1 MMYAL
6 ILAPARAEQ
15 VRKAVKEYGEVVYDQ
30 AGTMDSF
37 GIRNAIQS
45 AARVAADVLVLDIDA
60 GPGPDLVAAVR
71 GYRIARPYTRIFLLA
86 PGRQPGDATVA
97 KFVGLGV
104 YDIIDGPVE
113 ADWGD
118 LVARAL
124 ASVPATYAHA
134 ARWHIMTGLTGE
146 EEQVKEKVV
155 IEQRPV
161 GVVTIAVAG
170 AASGLGCT
178 HTALA
183 ISAFLAR
190 QGHNVAL
197 VEDSQNPV
205 MQDYLKIIKAGP
217 GRVSKAWRIKG
228 FDVFPFAKTEVDKFI
243 EGDGN
248 NFIFDELLP
257 ELSTGRY
264 EYIVRDLGTAD
275 KKRTREAFRSNLAVL
290 VASAARW
297 RWGDL
302 LKIEPLSSFRLVLV
316 APAELDVKEIR
327 KIPEL
332 KAYVMPYHPDPFCM
346 PDEVLAEL
354 LRPVLPQSRE
364 KKKQFWVRFRVAAA
378 TPKRPPA

>member
-1 MMYAL
+1 MYAL
-6 ILAPARAEQ
+6 ILTPARAEQ
-15 VRKAVKEYGEVVYDQ
+15 VRKAVKEHGEVVFDQ
-30 AGTMDSF
+30 AGTMDSL
-37 GIRNAIQS
+37 GIRNALQS
-45 AARVAADVLVLDIDA
+45 AARVAADALILDIDA
-60 GPGPDLVAAVR
+60 GPGPDLVAAVQ
-71 GYRIARPYTRIFLLA
+71 GYRISRPTVRVILLA
-86 PGRQPGDATVA
+86 PGREPGDATVA
-97 KFVGLGV
+97 SLVGLGV
-104 YDIIDGPVE
+104 YDVISGPFRD
-113 ADWGD
+113 DWGD
-118 LVARAL
+118 LVAQAL
-124 ASVPATYAHA
+124 NRVPATYAQA
-134 ARWHIMTGLTGE
+134 ARWHIMTGLTG

-197 VEDSQNPV
+197 VEDSQEPV
-205 MQDYLKIIKAGP
+205 MKDYLKIIKADA
-217 GRVSKAWRIKG
+217 GRVNKARRIKR

-257 ELSTGRY
+257 ELSAGRY
-264 EYIVRDLGTAD
+264 EYIVRDLGVAD

-302 LKIEPLSSFRLVLV
+302 LKIEPLASFRLALV
-316 APAELDVKEIR
+316 APAEREVREIR
-327 KIPEL
+327 RIPEL
-332 KAYVMPYHPDPFCM
+332 KVYVMPHHPDPLCM
-346 PDEVLAEL
+346 PDEELAEL
-354 LRPVLPQSRE
+354 LRPVLPQA
-364 KKKQFWVRFRVAAA
+364 KKKSSFW
-378 TPKRPPA
+378 PWKRLWSNCD

>member
-1 MMYAL
+1 MMHAL
-6 ILAPARAEQ
+6 ILTPARAEQ
-15 VRKAVKEYGEVVYDQ
+15 VRKAVKERGEVVFDQ
-30 AGTMDSF
+30 AGKMDSQ
-37 GIRNAIQS
+37 GIRNVLQS
-45 AARVAADVLVLDIDA
+45 AARVAADALVLDIDA
-60 GPGPDLVAAVR
+60 GPGPDLVAAVQ

-86 PGRQPGDATVA
+86 PGRQPGDTIVA
-97 KFVGLGV
+97 SLVGLGV

-113 ADWGD
+113 ADWGN
-118 LVARAL
+118 LVAQAL
-124 ASVPATYAHA
+124 IRVPATYAQA
-134 ARWHIMTGLTGE
+134 ARWHVIPGLTG

-170 AASGLGCT
+170 AAPGLGCT

-197 VEDSQNPV
+197 VEDSQEPV
-205 MQDYLKIIKAGP
+205 MQDYLKIIKADA
-217 GRVSKAWRIKG
+217 GRVNKAGRIKG

-248 NFIFDELLP
+248 FIFDELLA
-257 ELSTGRY
+257 ELSAGRY
-264 EYIVRDLGTAD
+264 KYIVRDLGTAD

-302 LKIEPLSSFRLVLV
+302 LKIEPLSSFRLALV
-316 APAELDVKEIR
+316 APAERDVKEIR
-327 KIPEL
+327 KIPGL
-332 KAYVMPYHPDPFCM
+332 KAYVIPHHPDPFCM

-354 LRPVLPQSRE
+354 LQPVLPRT
-364 KKKQFWVRFRVAAA
+364 KKKSPFW
-378 TPKRPPA
+378 PWKRG

>member
-15 VRKAVKEYGEVVYDQ
+15 VRKAVKEHGEVVFDQ
-30 AGTMDSF
+30 AGVMDSP
-37 GIRNAIQS
+37 GIRNALQS
-45 AARVAADVLVLDIDA
+45 AARVASDALILDIDA
-60 GPGPDLVAAVR
+60 GPGPDLVAAVQ
-71 GYRIARPYTRIFLLA
+71 GYRIARPYARIFLLA

-97 KFVGLGV
+97 RLVGLGV

-118 LVARAL
+118 LVAQSL
-124 ASVPATYAHA
+124 TNTPATYAQA
-134 ARWHIMTGLTGE
+134 ARWHVMSGLTG

-170 AASGLGCT
+170 AAPGLGCT

-190 QGHNVAL
+190 QGHNVVL

-257 ELSTGRY
+257 ELSAGRY
-264 EYIVRDLGTAD
+264 EYIVRDLGVAD

-302 LKIEPLSSFRLVLV
+302 LKIEPLSSFRLALV
-316 APAELDVKEIR
+316 APAERDVKEIR

-332 KAYVMPYHPDPFCM
+332 KAYVMPNHPDPFCM
-346 PDEVLAEL
+346 PDEILTEL
-354 LRPVLPQSRE
+354 LRPVLPHARE
-364 KKKQFWVRFRVAAA
+364 KKKPFWVRFRVATA

>member
-1 MMYAL
+1 MILAL
-6 ILAPARAEQ
+6 ILTPARAEQ
-15 VRKAVKEYGEVVYDQ
+15 VRKAVKEHGEVVYDQ

-37 GIRNAIQS
+37 GIRNALQS
-45 AARVAADVLVLDIDA
+45 AARVAADALILDIDA
-60 GPGPDLVAAVR
+60 GPGPDLVAAVQ

-97 KFVGLGV
+97 RLVGLGV

-118 LVARAL
+118 LVAQSL
-124 ASVPATYAHA
+124 TNTPATYAQA
-134 ARWHIMTGLTGE
+134 ARWHIMTGLTE

-170 AASGLGCT
+170 AAPGLGCT

-197 VEDSQNPV
+197 VEDSQEPV

-248 NFIFDELLP
+248 FIFDELLA
-257 ELSTGRY
+257 ELSAGRY
-264 EYIVRDLGTAD
+264 EYIVRDLGVAD
-275 KKRTREAFRSNLAVL
+275 KKRAREAFRSNLAVL

-302 LKIEPLSSFRLVLV
+302 LKIEPLSSFRLALV
-316 APAELDVKEIR
+316 APAERDVKEIR
-327 KIPEL
+327 RIPEL

-346 PDEVLAEL
+346 PDEILTEL
-354 LRPVLPQSRE
+354 LRPVLPQARE
-364 KKKQFWVRFRVAAA
+364 KKKPFWVRWRVVAV
-378 TPKRPPA
+378 TSKRPSA